1 VTDGDRKEET
11 LGIKSIKGSLHG
23 TSLAAQWLGLHASNA
38 GGSGSI
44 PGGEAKIPHALKPQN
59 QQNIKGLC
67 NTKSRW
73 FSPKC
78 P

>member
-1 VTDGDRKEET
+1 MTDGDRKEET

-44 PGGEAKIPHALKPQN
+44 PGGEIFYL
-59 QQNIKGLC
+59 
-67 NTKSRW
+67 
-73 FSPKC
+73 
-78 P
+78 